1 MVTTIVRTSIRMFV
15 SAMAVA
21 GTAVAAAGQRPVATS
36 GSGVG
41 DTSIFAPLR
50 LPTPNA
56 FRLGSGAPGPL
67 YWQNRADYDLH
78 ATLDTGAHVLH
89 GTETLRYTNNSPVTL
104 DYIWVQV
111 EQDAFKQGS
120 LNSFVYGAN
129 TRFGARGFEGG
140 DVMEKVEQV
149 LPGKPNVSLT
159 TRVSTT
165 VMRVN
170 LAESLKPGK
179 TATLEFAWHFAIPEH
194 GADRMGYDG
203 SLFEIAQWYPSVCV
217 YDDVKGWNIEPY
229 LGQGEFYREYGNFN
243 LAVTVPA
250 GYIVA
255 STGTLQNPK
264 EVLTP
269 TEIERLA
276 KAAKSDAV
284 VHIVTQADLASG
296 AARPR
301 KTGTQTWHFAAENVR
316 DVAFGTS
323 PEYLWDASS
332 WKGILAQ
339 AYYRPSAITPWSDAA
354 DQARMSILE
363 YSTRWFQYPYPQ
375 ISVVEGPISGMEYP
389 MLAMEARSRDVY
401 GLYNVI
407 THEIGHNW
415 FPMIV
420 GSNERMHFWQDEGFN
435 TFINTFSEARRYPDH
450 GTEAQ
455 REAEERQQV
464 EQVMK
469 AGYDRPIDMGPD
481 RINPFLLGVNQY
493 TKTSMVLHLLRDQVL
508 GDSAFD
514 DGFRE
519 YIHRWAY
526 KHPTPSDFFR
536 TMEDAGGRRL
546 DWFWREFFETNDE
559 FDQAVDTVV
568 TRTAADTEKV
578 TVVFGNRKRGVLPI
592 VGRFTFSDGSTQ
604 DIDYPAESWYMN
616 SVQFMRQYDFVGKT
630 LKKIELDPDHLLID
644 VDRSNNTWEA
654 PSGS

>member
-1 MVTTIVRTSIRMFV
+1 MRISRHLML
-15 SAMAVA
+15 
-21 GTAVAAAGQRPVATS
+21 AAAAAAALAAGAGAQRPMPSTGPS
-36 GSGVG
+36 VG
-41 DTSIFAPLR
+41 DTSIFAPLP

-78 ATLDTGAHVLH
+78 ATLDTSARVLH
-89 GTETLRYTNNSPVTL
+89 GTETLRYTNNSPTAL

-111 EQDAFKQGS
+111 EQDAFQKGS
-120 LNSFVYGAN
+120 LNSYVYGPN

-140 DVMEKVEQV
+140 DVFEKVEQV
-149 LPGKPNVSLT
+149 LPGQKRVALT

-170 LAESLKPGK
+170 LAEPLKPGQ
-179 TATLEFAWHFAIPEH
+179 TATIEFAWHFGIPEH

-203 SLFEIAQWYPSVCV
+203 SLFEIAQWYPAVCV

-229 LGQGEFYREYGNFN
+229 LGQGEFYREYGNFK

-250 GYIVA
+250 GYIVGA
-255 STGTLQNPK
+255 TGMLQNAH
-264 EVLTP
+264 EVLTGA
-269 TEIERLA
+269 EISRLA
-276 KAAKSDAV
+276 AAAKSDTV
-284 VHIVTQADLASG
+284 IHIVTQEDLKSG
-296 AARPR
+296 AARP
-301 KTGTQTWHFAAENVR
+301 KAAGTLTWHFAANNVR
-316 DVAFGTS
+316 DVAFATS
-323 PEYLWDASS
+323 PEYLWDATS

-339 AYYRPSAITPWSDAA
+339 SYYRPSAISPWSDAA

-375 ISVVEGPISGMEYP
+375 ITVAEGPISGMEYP
-389 MLAMEARSRDVY
+389 MLAMEAHSSDVY
-401 GLYNVI
+401 DLYNVI

-435 TFINTFSEARRYPDH
+435 TFINTFSEARRYPQK

-455 REAEERQQV
+455 REAEERQQI
-464 EQVMK
+464 EQFMK
-469 AGYDRPIDMGPD
+469 LGYDRPIDVGPD
-481 RINPFLLGVNQY
+481 RINPLLLGENQY
-493 TKTSMVLHLLRDQVL
+493 EKTSMALHLLRSEVL

-519 YIHRWAY
+519 YIHRWAF

-536 TMEDAGGRRL
+536 TMEDASGRRL
-546 DWFWREFFETNDE
+546 DWYWREFFETNTRFDE
-559 FDQAVDTVV
+559 AVDTVV

-578 TVVFGNRKRGVLPI
+578 TVVYGNRRRGVLPI
-592 VGRFTFSDGSTQ
+592 IARFTFSDGSTQ

-630 LKKIELDPDHLLID
+630 LTKIELDPDHRLID
-644 VDRSNNTWEA
+644 IDRGNNVWTA
-654 PSGS
+654 PSSP

>member
-1 MVTTIVRTSIRMFV
+1 VRKTIHSLAIF
-15 SAMAVA
+15 AAA
-21 GTAVAAAGQRPVATS
+21 IGTAASVGAQMPQRRQAPDGV
-36 GSGVG
+36 GVG
-41 DTSIFAPLR
+41 DTSIFATLK

-78 ATLDTGAHVLH
+78 ATLDTGAHALH

-104 DYIWVQV
+104 TYIWVQA
-111 EQDAFKQGS
+111 EQNAFKEGS
-120 LNSFVYGAN
+120 LNSFVYGPN
-129 TRFGARGFEGG
+129 TRFGARGFDGG
-140 DVMEKVEQV
+140 DVFEKVEQV
-149 LPGKPNVSLT
+149 LSGKKTVPLT

-165 VMRVN
+165 VMRVD
-170 LAESLKPGK
+170 LAQPLGPGQ
-179 TATLEFAWHFAIPEH
+179 TATINFAWHFGIPEH

-203 SLFEIAQWYPSVCV
+203 SLFEIAQWYPAVCV

-229 LGQGEFYREYGNFN
+229 LGQGEFYREYGTFN

-250 GYIVA
+250 GYIVGA
-255 STGTLQNPK
+255 TGTLQNPK
-264 EVLTP
+264 EVLTS
-269 TEIERLA
+269 TQISRLA
-276 KAAKSDAV
+276 AASKSDTV
-284 VHIVTQADLASG
+284 IHIVTQADLTSG
-296 AARPR
+296 AARPTR
-301 KTGTQTWHFAAENVR
+301 SGTQTWKFQAENVR
-316 DVAFGTS
+316 DVAFATS
-323 PEYLWDASS
+323 PEYLWDATS

-339 AYYRPSAITPWSDAA
+339 SYYRPSAVDPWHDAA

-375 ISVVEGPISGMEYP
+375 ITVAEGPISGMEYP
-389 MLAMEARSRDVY
+389 MLAMEARSRNVY
-401 GLYNVI
+401 DLYNVI

-420 GSNERMHFWQDEGFN
+420 GSNERMHFWMDEGFN
-435 TFINTFSEARRYPDH
+435 TFINTFSEARRYPDQ

-464 EQVMK
+464 ERVQM
-469 AGYDRPIDMGPD
+469 AGFDTPIDVGPD
-481 RINPFLLGVNQY
+481 RINPGLLGINQY
-493 TKTSMVLHLLRDQVL
+493 TKTSMALHLLRNQVL

-546 DWFWREFFETNDE
+546 DWFWREFFETNDG
-559 FDQAVDTVV
+559 FDQTIDTVV
-568 TRTAADTEKV
+568 TRMAGDTANTI
-578 TVVFGNRKRGVLPI
+578 VVFGNLNRGVLPI
-592 VGRFTFSDGSTQ
+592 LARFTFSDGSTQ

-616 SVQFMRQYDFVGKT
+616 STRLARRYAWVGKT
-630 LKKIELDPDHLLID
+630 LTKIELDPGHLLID
-644 VDRSNNTWEA
+644 DDRSNNTWVGN
-654 PSGS
+654 P

>member
-1 MVTTIVRTSIRMFV
+1 MLAAAAAATL
-15 SAMAVA
+15 A
-21 GTAVAAAGQRPVATS
+21 AAAGAQRPMPSTGPS
-36 GSGVG
+36 VG
-41 DTSIFAPLR
+41 DTSIFAPLQ

-78 ATLDTGAHVLH
+78 ATLDTAARVLH
-89 GTETLRYTNNSPVTL
+89 GTETLRYTNNSPTAL

-111 EQDAFKQGS
+111 EQDAFQKGS
-120 LNSFVYGAN
+120 LNSYVYGPN
-129 TRFGARGFEGG
+129 TRFGARGFQGG
-140 DVMEKVEQV
+140 DVFEKVEQV
-149 LPGKPNVSLT
+149 LPGQKRVSLT

-170 LAESLKPGK
+170 LAEPLKPGK
-179 TATLEFAWHFAIPEH
+179 TATIEFAWHFGIPEH

-203 SLFEIAQWYPSVCV
+203 SLFEIAQWYPAVCV

-229 LGQGEFYREYGNFN
+229 LGQGEFYREYGDFK
-243 LAVTVPA
+243 LAITVPA
-250 GYIVA
+250 GYIVG
-255 STGTLQNPK
+255 STGMLQNAH
-264 EVLTP
+264 EVLTGA
-269 TEIERLA
+269 EISRLA
-276 KAAKSDAV
+276 AAAKSDTV
-284 VHIVTQADLASG
+284 IHIVTQEDLTSG
-296 AARPR
+296 AARP
-301 KTGTQTWHFAAENVR
+301 KKAGMLTWHFAANSVR
-316 DVAFGTS
+316 DMAFATS
-323 PEYLWDASS
+323 PEYLWDATS

-339 AYYRPSAITPWSDAA
+339 SYYRPSAVSPWSDAA

-375 ISVVEGPISGMEYP
+375 ITVAEGPISGMEYP
-389 MLAMEARSRDVY
+389 MLAMEAHSRDVY
-401 GLYNVI
+401 DLYNVI

-435 TFINTFSEARRYPDH
+435 TFINTFSEARRYPQK

-455 REAEERQQV
+455 REAEERQQI
-464 EQVMK
+464 EQFMK
-469 AGYDRPIDMGPD
+469 MGYDRPIDVGPD
-481 RINPFLLGVNQY
+481 RINPLLLGENQY
-493 TKTSMVLHLLRDQVL
+493 EKTSMALHLLRSEVL

-519 YIHRWAY
+519 YIHRWAF

-536 TMEDAGGRRL
+536 TMEDASGRRL
-546 DWFWREFFETNDE
+546 DWFWREFFETNTRFDE
-559 FDQAVDTVV
+559 AVDTVV

-578 TVVFGNRKRGVLPI
+578 TVVYGNRRRGVLPI
-592 VGRFTFSDGSTQ
+592 VARFTFSDGSTQ

-630 LKKIELDPDHLLID
+630 LTKIELDPDHRLID
-644 VDRSNNTWEA
+644 IDRSNNVWTA
-654 PSGS
+654 PASP

>member
-1 MVTTIVRTSIRMFV
+1 MRTSLRLFF
-15 SAMAVA
+15 
-21 GTAVAAAGQRPVATS
+21 AAAAATGFAASASAQIPARDTTS
-36 GSGVG
+36 GGVG
-41 DTSIFAPLR
+41 DTSIFATLP

-89 GTETLRYTNNSPVTL
+89 GTETLRYTNNSPTTL
-104 DYIWVQV
+104 TYIWVQA
-111 EQDAFKQGS
+111 EQDAFQNGS
-120 LNSFVYGAN
+120 LNSFVYGPN

-140 DVMEKVEQV
+140 DVFEKVEQV
-149 LPGKPNVSLT
+149 LPGKKNAPLT

-165 VMRVN
+165 VMRVD
-170 LAESLKPGK
+170 LAEPLKPGK
-179 TATLEFAWHFAIPEH
+179 TATIEFAWHFGIPEH

-229 LGQGEFYREYGNFN
+229 LGQGEFYREYGNFK

-255 STGTLQNPK
+255 STGSLENAR

-269 TEIERLA
+269 AEIARLA
-276 KAAKSDAV
+276 KAAKSDSV
-284 VHIVTQADLASG
+284 VHIVTQEDLTSG

-301 KTGTQTWHFAAENVR
+301 KTGTETWQFSAKNVR

-339 AYYRPSAITPWSDAA
+339 SYYRPSAVNPWSDAA

-435 TFINTFSEARRYPDH
+435 TFINTFSEALRYPDK
-450 GTEAQ
+450 GDEAQ

-464 EQVMK
+464 EQVQK
-469 AGYDRPIDMGPD
+469 AGYDTPIDMGPD
-481 RINPFLLGVNQY
+481 RVNPGLLGVNQY
-493 TKTSMVLHLLRDQVL
+493 TKTSMALHLLRSEVL

-519 YIHRWAY
+519 YINRWAF

-536 TMEDAGGRRL
+536 TMEDASGRRL
-546 DWFWREFFETNDE
+546 DWFWREFFETNDK
-559 FDQAVDTVV
+559 FDQTVDTVV
-568 TRTAADTEKV
+568 TRMAADTQKV
-578 TVVFGNRKRGVLPI
+578 VVVFGNRERGVLPI
-592 VGRFTFSDGSTQ
+592 LARFTFSDGTTQ

-616 SVQFMRQYDFVGKT
+616 SVHFARQYAFVGKT
-630 LKKIELDPDHLLID
+630 LTKIEIDPNNRV
-644 VDRSNNTWEA
+644 VDDNRGNNVWKAQE
-654 PSGS
+654 

>member
-1 MVTTIVRTSIRMFV
+1 MRNTLRVLLSI
-15 SAMAVA
+15 AAV
-21 GTAVAAAGQRPVATS
+21 GGLTASAAAQRPERAA

-41 DTSIFAPLR
+41 DTSIFAPLA
-50 LPTPNA
+50 LPTPNG

-67 YWQNRADYDLH
+67 YFQNRADYNIK
-78 ATLDTGAHVLH
+78 ATLDTGARVLH
-89 GTETLRYTNNSPVTL
+89 GSETLKYTNNAPVTL
-104 DYIWVQV
+104 DYVWVQV
-111 EQDAFKQGS
+111 EQDAFKKGS
-120 LNSFVYGAN
+120 LNSYVYGPN
-129 TRFGARGFEGG
+129 TRFGARGFQGG
-140 DVMEKVEQV
+140 DVIDKVEQV
-149 LPGKPNVSLT
+149 IPGKKNVPLT

-165 VMRVN
+165 VMRIN
-170 LAESLKPGK
+170 LAEPLKPGK
-179 TATLEFAWHFAIPEH
+179 STTLDIAWHFAIPEH

-203 SLFEIAQWYPSVCV
+203 SLFEFGQWYPSMVV

-229 LGQGEFYREYGNFN
+229 LGQGEFYREYGDFN

-255 STGTLQNPK
+255 ATGMLQN
-264 EVLTP
+264 EATVLTK
-269 TEIERLA
+269 TEIARLRL
-276 KAAKSDAV
+276 AAKSDTTI
-284 VHIVTQADLASG
+284 HIVTQADLESG
-296 AARPR
+296 AARPT
-301 KTGTQTWHFAAENVR
+301 KSGTQTWKFAAHNVR
-316 DVAFGTS
+316 DVAWATS

-339 AYYRPSAITPWSDAA
+339 SYYRPSAVNPWSDAA

-363 YSTRWFQYPYPQ
+363 YSTRWFPYPYPQ
-375 ISVVEGPISGMEYP
+375 ITVAEGPISGMEYP

-435 TFINTFSEARRYPDH
+435 TFINTFSEARRYPQK

-464 EQVMK
+464 EQFMK
-469 AGYDRPIDMGPD
+469 IGLDRPIDVGPD
-481 RINPFLLGVNQY
+481 RINPMLLGENQY
-493 TKTSMVLHLLRDQVL
+493 TKTSMALHLLRSEVL

-526 KHPTPSDFFR
+526 KHPTPADFFR

-559 FDQAVDTVV
+559 FDQAVDTVA
-568 TRTAADTEKV
+568 TRVAGDTEQV
-578 TVVFGNRKRGVLPI
+578 IVVYGNRKRGVLPI
-592 VGRFTFSDGSTQ
+592 IARFTFSDGSTQ
-604 DIDYPAESWYMN
+604 NIDYPAESWYMN
-616 SVQFMRQYDFVGKT
+616 SVRFQRRYDFVGKT
-630 LKKIELDPDHLLID
+630 LTKVELDPDHRLID
-644 VDRSNNTWEA
+644 VDRSNNTWTA
-654 PSGS
+654 PPSSSP